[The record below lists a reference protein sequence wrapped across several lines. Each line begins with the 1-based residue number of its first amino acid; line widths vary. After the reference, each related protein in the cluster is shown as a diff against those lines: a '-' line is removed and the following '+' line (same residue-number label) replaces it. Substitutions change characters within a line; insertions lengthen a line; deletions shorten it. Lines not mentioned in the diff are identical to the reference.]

1 MQPVF
6 DQDLALQDFPPLNVL
21 PATCLGNVSVHRS
34 QGSDAKEDDG
44 WQLLDKMPAP
54 GLRRS
59 SSRSSFPARPSLC

>member
-6 DQDLALQDFPPLNVL
+6 DQDLALQDFSPLNVL
-21 PATCLGNVSVHRS
+21 PATCGMYLSTGLKAQMQRKMMV
-34 QGSDAKEDDG
+34 GS
-44 WQLLDKMPAP
+44 LLDKIPAP